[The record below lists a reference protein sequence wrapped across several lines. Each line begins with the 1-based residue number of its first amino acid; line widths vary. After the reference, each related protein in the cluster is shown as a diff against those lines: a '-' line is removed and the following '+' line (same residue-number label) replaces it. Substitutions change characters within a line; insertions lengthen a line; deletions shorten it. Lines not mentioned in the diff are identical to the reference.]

1 VDRSRVSGS
10 AHPFVAKPGVR
21 GAGHALYGAGAARTL
36 VGMSGRQFSGMILD
50 FAGVL
55 TSNMVEVI
63 GLFEQRE
70 RLDAGTFLKGW
81 ADSRGQELYRRLE
94 VGDIDQRGWNVGFG
108 ALLGVN
114 PDGLMGPVLHDL
126 DPAYELIRVAREARA
141 AGVRTAV
148 LSNSLGREPYDP
160 YAPYDLRGVF
170 DVVVFSA
177 DLGIRK
183 PDPEI
188 FRYTLDLLGVAAHS
202 CVFAD
207 DTEANLVPAHAM
219 GMTVIHALDER
230 ETALRL
236 RGLLGLPGAGSV
248 GGLQKVANRAGAA
261 TGREFGAQSG
271 ERRG

>member
-1 VDRSRVSGS
+1 
-10 AHPFVAKPGVR
+10 
-21 GAGHALYGAGAARTL
+21 
-36 VGMSGRQFSGMILD
+36 MSGRRYSGLILD

-70 RLDAGTFLKGW
+70 RLAAGTFLKAW
-81 ADSRGQELYRRLE
+81 ADPRGQDLYRRLE
-94 VGDIDQRGWNVGFG
+94 AGEIDQRGWNEGFG
-108 ALLGVN
+108 ALLGID
-114 PDGLMGPVLHDL
+114 PDGLMGRVLHDL
-126 DPAYELIRVAREARA
+126 DPAYEVIRVAREARA

-183 PDPEI
+183 PDPAI
-188 FRYTLDLLGVAAHS
+188 FRHTLDLLGVTADS

-207 DTEANLVPAHAM
+207 DTEANLISAHAM

-230 ETALRL
+230 ETARQLRSLLDL
-236 RGLLGLPGAGSV
+236 RGAASA
-248 GGLQKVANRAGAA
+248 GGLQKVADHAGIAMV
-261 TGREFGAQSG
+261 RELRPQPG